1 MVQRALARA
10 LAVLMLFMDL
20 DAPSHLPL
28 HLQYALSMGNSR
40 SLPRLLSFFSLFSR
54 NTRPLS
60 IIVLPFGVSMRA
72 CFFFVNIYARLSL
85 AEFSLFQTPRSSLGS
100 WVRDELISSGCA
112 LNPQGSR
119 TARFITYSTALIAF
133 SAGQYE

>member
-40 SLPRLLSFFSLFSR
+40 SLPRLSFFFFS
-54 NTRPLS
+54 
-60 IIVLPFGVSMRA
+60 
-72 CFFFVNIYARLSL
+72 
-85 AEFSLFQTPRSSLGS
+85 FQEHPSSLYH
-100 WVRDELISSGCA
+100 
-112 LNPQGSR
+112 R
-119 TARFITYSTALIAF
+119 TPFWGLDACMLLFR
-133 SAGQYE
+133 